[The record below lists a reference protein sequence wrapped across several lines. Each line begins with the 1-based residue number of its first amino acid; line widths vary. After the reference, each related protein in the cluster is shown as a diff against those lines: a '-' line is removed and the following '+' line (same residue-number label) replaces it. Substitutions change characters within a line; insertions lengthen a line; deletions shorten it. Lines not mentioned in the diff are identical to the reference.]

1 MDNLPIGPLLAV
13 LALLILWSGLFTAIE
28 AAQQHLLTQRT
39 ASRSGDKPVA
49 KLNFPLNSL
58 IFCNTL
64 CRALVV
70 VISTLLAIFGWAE
83 KGPWLACLSATA
95 ALLVFADYLP
105 RTLASRYPDTI
116 LALGNTLLGVPL
128 KIIYPAAW
136 LLGGISQLLLKPF
149 ARKVKVV
156 QQSEDEPPAPQN
168 DGTDHEHPACRPHAL
183 SGIHALDNITVND
196 ILVPRSEVDGI
207 NLDDSIEEIIE
218 QLRANKRTRLPVFH
232 SDINQVEAVLN
243 TRQIRHLLPDASL
256 TKDALLA
263 ACHEPYFV
271 PESTPLQLQLLNFH
285 KQQRRLG
292 MVVDEYGEV
301 EGIVTLEDI
310 LEEIVGEFESQHS
323 LDNPHIHPQADG
335 RLVIEGAAS
344 IRELNKSLGWHLPS
358 DGPKTLNGL
367 VTEALETIPDSAVC
381 LKIGRYRLEIL
392 ETEDN
397 RVSRVL
403 IWHVAAGEATSLR
416 SMAKPL

>member
-1 MDNLPIGPLLAV
+1 MDDLPIGPMLAV
-13 LALLILWSGLFTAIE
+13 VALLILWSGLFTAIE
-28 AAQQHLLTQRT
+28 TAHQHLLAQRT
-39 ASRSGDKPVA
+39 ATRSSDKPLA
-49 KLNFPLNSL
+49 KLSFPLDSL

-70 VISTLLAIFGWAE
+70 VISTLLAIFTWSE
-83 KGPWLACLSATA
+83 NGPWIACLGAGA
-95 ALLVFADYLP
+95 VVLMFADYLP
-105 RTLASRYPDTI
+105 RALAARYPEAI
-116 LALGNTLLGVPL
+116 LAQGNNLLRVPL
-128 KIIYPAAW
+128 KIVYPAAW
-136 LLGGISQLLLKPF
+136 LLKGISQLLVRPF

-156 QQSEDEPPAPQN
+156 QQSEEEALTERQDTAEN
-168 DGTDHEHPACRPHAL
+168 VICRPHPL

-196 ILVPRSEVDGI
+196 ILVPRSDVDGI
-207 NLDDSIEEIIE
+207 NLDDPIDEIIE
-218 QLRANKRTRLPVFH
+218 QLRHNRRTRLPVFH

-243 TRQIRHLLPDASL
+243 TRHILHLLPDASL
-256 TKDALLA
+256 TREALLA
-263 ACHEPYFV
+263 ASREPYFV

-301 EGIVTLEDI
+301 LGIVTLEDI
-310 LEEIVGEFESQHS
+310 LEEIVGEFESQHR

-335 RLVIEGAAS
+335 RLVIDGAAS

-367 VTEALETIPDSAVC
+367 VTEALETIPESTVC

-397 RVSRVL
+397 RVTRVL
-403 IWHVAAGEATSLR
+403 IWQTSSPPAVSIR
-416 SMAKPL
+416 

>member
-1 MDNLPIGPLLAV
+1 MTDSLPTGPMLAV
-13 LALLILWSGLFTAIE
+13 LALLIVWSGLFTAIDT
-28 AAQQHLLTQRT
+28 AQLHLLALRSS
-39 ASRSGDKPVA
+39 SRSGDKA
-49 KLNFPLNSL
+49 AARLAFPKESL
-58 IFCNTL
+58 ILCNTL
-64 CRALVV
+64 CRVLAVI
-70 VISTLLAIFGWAE
+70 ISTVLALFYWAE
-83 KGPWLACLSATA
+83 NGPWLACLASTCG
-95 ALLVFADYLP
+95 LLVLAEYLP
-105 RTLASRYPDTI
+105 RAVAARYPEGTLSFGNGL
-116 LALGNTLLGVPL
+116 LAIPMKLVYPL
-128 KIIYPAAW
+128 AW
-136 LLGGISQLLLKPF
+136 LLDAIGQLLLRPF
-149 ARKVKVV
+149 ASKASAVKH
-156 QQSEDEPPAPQN
+156 SDDDPALLDDEPAPEQ
-168 DGTDHEHPACRPHAL
+168 HAL
-183 SGIHALDNITVND
+183 PGIHALDNITVND

-207 NLDDSIEEIIE
+207 NLDEPIE
-218 QLRANKRTRLPVFH
+218 QIIAQLRLNRRTRLPVFH

-256 TKDALLA
+256 TKEALLA

-301 EGIVTLEDI
+301 QGIVTLEDI
-310 LEEIVGEFESQHS
+310 LEEIVGEFESEHS

-335 RLVIEGAAS
+335 RYVVEGAAS

-392 ETEDN
+392 ETEEN

-403 IWHVAAGEATSLR
+403 IWHTSTTR
-416 SMAKPL
+416 

>member
-1 MDNLPIGPLLAV
+1 MDDLPIGPMLAV
-13 LALLILWSGLFTAIE
+13 VTLLVLWSGLFTAIE
-28 AAQQHLLTQRT
+28 AAHQHLLAQRT
-39 ASRSGDKPVA
+39 ATRSSDKPVA
-49 KLNFPLNSL
+49 KLSFPLASL

-70 VISTLLAIFGWAE
+70 VISTLLAMFTWAE
-83 KGPWLACLSATA
+83 NGPWVACLGAGA
-95 ALLVFADYLP
+95 MLLVFSDYLP
-105 RTLASRYPDTI
+105 RALATRYPDAI
-116 LALGNTLLGVPL
+116 LAQGNNLLRLPL

-136 LLGGISQLLLKPF
+136 LLNSISQLLTRPF
-149 ARKVKVV
+149 ARKAKVV
-156 QQSEDEPPAPQN
+156 QQSEDEALTERHAPSE
-168 DGTDHEHPACRPHAL
+168 TASRPHPL
-183 SGIHALDNITVND
+183 PGIHALDNITVND
-196 ILVPRSEVDGI
+196 ILVPRSDVDGI

-218 QLRANKRTRLPVFH
+218 QLRHNKRTRLPVFH

-243 TRQIRHLLPDASL
+243 TRHILHLLPDASL
-256 TKDALLA
+256 TREALLA
-263 ACHEPYFV
+263 ASHEPYFV

-301 EGIVTLEDI
+301 LGIVTLEDI
-310 LEEIVGEFESQHS
+310 LEEIVGEFESQQS

-335 RLVIEGAAS
+335 RLVIDGAAS

-367 VTEALETIPDSAVC
+367 VTEALETIPESAVC

-392 ETEDN
+392 ETEEN
-397 RVSRVL
+397 RVTRVL
-403 IWHVAAGEATSLR
+403 IWQTSP
-416 SMAKPL
+416 MPVVI

>member
-1 MDNLPIGPLLAV
+1 MLVV
-13 LALLILWSGLFTAIE
+13 LALLVLWAALFTTIE
-28 AAQQHLLTQRT
+28 IAQQHLLTLRPS
-39 ASRSGDKPVA
+39 SRSGDKPA
-49 KLNFPLNSL
+49 ARLSFPRESL
-58 IFCNTL
+58 ILCNTL
-64 CRALVV
+64 CRVLAVI
-70 VISTLLAIFGWAE
+70 ISTLLAIFYWPE
-83 KGPWLACLSATA
+83 NGPWLACLIATC
-95 ALLVFADYLP
+95 ALLVLADYLP
-105 RTLASRYPDTI
+105 RILAVRYPEAA

-136 LLGGISQLLLKPF
+136 LLNAISQLLLRPF
-149 ARKVKVV
+149 TPKSSVVK
-156 QQSEDEPPAPQN
+156 QSDDDLAAIPDDQP
-168 DGTDHEHPACRPHAL
+168 DHEHHNGRPHPL

-207 NLDDSIEEIIE
+207 NLDDPIEEIIG
-218 QLRANKRTRLPVFH
+218 QLRLSKRTRLPVFH

-243 TRQIRHLLPDASL
+243 TRQIRHLLPNASL
-256 TKDALLA
+256 TKEALLE

-301 EGIVTLEDI
+301 LGIVTLEDI
-310 LEEIVGEFESQHS
+310 LEEIVGEFESEHS

-367 VTEALETIPDSAVC
+367 VTEALETIPDSPVC

-403 IWHVAAGEATSLR
+403 IWHTSSTPTAL
-416 SMAKPL
+416 

>member
-1 MDNLPIGPLLAV
+1 MDDLPLGPMLAV
-13 LALLILWSGLFTAIE
+13 VALLILWSGLFTAIE
-28 AAQQHLLTQRT
+28 AAHQQLLAQRIAT
-39 ASRSGDKPVA
+39 RSSDKPPA
-49 KLNFPLNSL
+49 KLSFPLASL

-64 CRALVV
+64 CRVLVV
-70 VISTLLAIFGWAE
+70 VISALLALFTWSE
-83 KGPWLACLSATA
+83 NGPWIACLGAG
-95 ALLVFADYLP
+95 ALLLIFADYLP
-105 RTLASRYPDTI
+105 RALAARYPDAI
-116 LALGNTLLGVPL
+116 LAQGNNLLRVPL

-136 LLGGISQLLLKPF
+136 LLNSFSQLLMRPF
-149 ARKVKVV
+149 ARKAKVV
-156 QQSEDEPPAPQN
+156 QQSEDELAPERH
-168 DGTDHEHPACRPHAL
+168 DAAEHAVSRPHPI

-196 ILVPRSEVDGI
+196 ILVPRSDVDGI
-207 NLDDSIEEIIE
+207 NLDDPIEEIIE
-218 QLRANKRTRLPVFH
+218 QLRNNRRTRLPVFH

-243 TRQIRHLLPDASL
+243 TRHILHLLPDASL
-256 TKDALLA
+256 TREALLA
-263 ACHEPYFV
+263 ASHEPYFV

-301 EGIVTLEDI
+301 LGIVTLEDI

-367 VTEALETIPDSAVC
+367 VTEALETIPESAVC

-397 RVSRVL
+397 RVARVL
-403 IWHVAAGEATSLR
+403 IWQTSSAPTL
-416 SMAKPL
+416 APVH